1 MEVILCETIPSL
13 GKEGEVIKVKDGY
26 ARNFLIPQ
34 GYALYATS
42 VSAADITHKQK
53 MLKDRRMRQI
63 KTEQDLANAISGVE
77 LLVRVKVG
85 EEDRVFGS
93 VTNKDISKA
102 LAAKGFEV
110 DRRKVILEEPIR
122 ALGEYTV
129 NVRFSGDIEAKVRVR
144 VDKE

>member
-1 MEVILCETIPSL
+1 MEVILCESIPRL
-13 GKEGEVIKVKDGY
+13 GQQGEVIKVKDGY

-42 VSAADITHKQK
+42 ASASEITHKQK
-53 MLKDRRMRQI
+53 MLKARRLRQI
-63 KTEQDLANAISGVE
+63 KNEQDLANAVSGIE
-77 LLVRVKVG
+77 LKMKVKVG

-93 VTNKDISKA
+93 VTTKDISKG

-110 DRRKVILEEPIR
+110 DRRKVILDEPIR

-129 NVRFSGDIEAKVRVR
+129 SVRFSGDIEAKLRVL
-144 VDKE
+144 VEKE